1 MTTPVPGPADEMDA
15 NPDVE
20 AGEYVLGTLT
30 PARQRELVARLP
42 HDSALREQIQA
53 WEQRLL
59 PLTALVPATPT
70 PAHLWQRIAASVKT
84 TPMGETATASTRLQ
98 AGPVPAPRQAALPW
112 RVWNSLA
119 MWRCLAAGAVTTAV
133 ALAVVLVTGLA
144 APLAPTQFMVVLVA
158 PQDKA
163 PGWVI
168 QASMSRQISLIPLG
182 TVNVPPNKSLQFWTK
197 GDGWSGPVSLG
208 LVQPGRAVK
217 IRLDQLPPL
226 QANQLFEL
234 TLEPAGGSPIA
245 KPTGP
250 VQFIGRAV
258 SVL

>member
-1 MTTPVPGPADEMDA
+1 MNTPVPGPAGDLDA
-15 NPDVE
+15 DPDVE
-20 AGEYVLGTLT
+20 AGEYVLGTLA

-42 HDSALREQIQA
+42 HDSALREKIQA

-59 PLTALVPATPT
+59 PLTALATPT
-70 PAHLWQRIAASVKT
+70 PASAHLWQRIAASVET
-84 TPMGETATASTRLQ
+84 MPMTR
-98 AGPVPAPRQAALPW
+98 AAMANTKRPADPAPEQRQTANRW
-112 RVWNSLA
+112 RVWDSLA
-119 MWRCLAAGAVTTAV
+119 MWRCLAAGAMTTAV
-133 ALAVVLVTGLA
+133 ALAVVLVTGVA
-144 APLAPTQFMVVLVA
+144 APLGPTRFVVVLAA

-182 TVNVPPNKSLQFWTK
+182 TVNVPPDKSLQFWTK

-208 LVQPGRAVK
+208 LVQPGHAVK

-245 KPTGP
+245 RPTGP

-258 SVL
+258 PVL